1 MHKLLFHR
9 SPVCTTTPEKVD
21 DIATDMYN
29 RFCDLGER
37 QVISNSIRENVDK
50 ESTHHLIA
58 YPEMIKVGS

>member
-1 MHKLLFHR
+1 
-9 SPVCTTTPEKVD
+9 
-21 DIATDMYN
+21 MYN

-37 QVISNSIRENVDK
+37 QVIPNSIRENVDK